1 VSYRRYPP
9 RAGYRTLVVACLIVA
24 VAGILLIRTLL

>member
-9 RAGYRTLVVACLIVA
+9 KLGYRSLVVGCLIVA